1 MAERQ
6 KTRDIGSSSNTL
18 YVASLEKG
26 FRVLNAVRQAQREF
40 GRSDV
45 TLTEIARLSG
55 LDKSAAQRFTNT
67 LVHLRYLEKDE
78 RTRRYSPGV
87 ELLELGY
94 SYLVGSRL
102 SEIAT
107 SRMITASNV
116 YGTTVNLCVQH
127 GPHVVYIVRIPH
139 ENAPFRATLIGRRVP
154 MFSAA
159 AGLAM
164 LARRSDEHVEKT
176 LGQSDFKPATQ
187 WTITDPKIV
196 RANIAA
202 ARRDGYIITDQ
213 QSLPHELSTA
223 APVLNSDGIA
233 VAALQIPVYM
243 PDWDINMV
251 KEKIVP
257 LVIETA
263 RAISGSYFAES

>member
-1 MAERQ
+1 MAEQ
-6 KTRDIGSSSNTL
+6 TDFQESSSPSGTL
-18 YVASLEKG
+18 YVASVEKG
-26 FRVLNAVRQAQREF
+26 FRVLQAVRRAQREL

-45 TLTEIARLSG
+45 TLTEISRLSG

-67 LVHLRYLEKDE
+67 LVHLGYLEKDA

-94 SYLVGSRL
+94 SYLVSSRL

-107 SRMITASNV
+107 SRMIAASNV

-139 ENAPFRATLIGRRVP
+139 ENAPFRATLIGRRIP

-159 AGLAM
+159 AGIAM
-164 LARRSDEHVEKT
+164 LSRSSDEHVEKT
-176 LGQSDFKPATQ
+176 LAQSDFKPMTQ
-187 WTITDPKIV
+187 WTVTDTKIV

-202 ARRDGYIITDQ
+202 ARRDGYVITDQ

-223 APVLNSDGIA
+223 APVLDAEGKAI
-233 VAALQIPVYM
+233 AALQIPVYM
-243 PDWDINMV
+243 PNWDISMV

>member
-1 MAERQ
+1 MAELQ
-6 KTRDIGSSSNTL
+6 KSEGTGRSSNTL
-18 YVASLEKG
+18 YVASVEKG
-26 FRVLNAVRQAQREF
+26 FRVLQAVRQAQRGF

-45 TLTEIARLSG
+45 TLTEISRLSG

-67 LVHLRYLEKDE
+67 LVHLGYLEKDA
-78 RTRRYSPGV
+78 RTKRYSPGV

-94 SYLVGSRL
+94 SYLVSSQL

-107 SRMITASNV
+107 SRLITASNV

-127 GPHVVYIVRIPH
+127 GPHVVYIARIPN
-139 ENAPFRATLIGRRVP
+139 ENAPFRATLIGRRIP

-164 LARRSDEHVEKT
+164 LAWRSDEHIEKT
-176 LGQSDFKPATQ
+176 LDQSDFKPMTQ
-187 WTITDPKIV
+187 WTVTDPKIV

-202 ARRDGYIITDQ
+202 ARRDGYVITDQ
-213 QSLPHELSTA
+213 QTLPHEISTA
-223 APVLNSDGIA
+223 APVLDAQGKAIA
-233 VAALQIPVYM
+233 AVQIPVYM
-243 PDWDINMV
+243 PDWDIGMA

-257 LVIETA
+257 LILETA
-263 RAISGSYFAES
+263 RAISGSFFAES

>member
-1 MAERQ
+1 MAE
-6 KTRDIGSSSNTL
+6 KLDSSDSGTQSSTL
-18 YVASLEKG
+18 YVASVEKG
-26 FRVLNAVRQAQREF
+26 FRVLQAVRKAQREY
-40 GRSDV
+40 GRNDV
-45 TLTEIARLSG
+45 SLTEIVRLSG

-67 LVHLRYLEKDE
+67 MVQLGYLEKDAQ
-78 RTRRYSPGV
+78 TRRYRPGV

-94 SYLVGSRL
+94 SYLVSSHL

-107 SRMITASNV
+107 SRLITASNV

-139 ENAPFRATLIGRRVP
+139 EKAPFRATLIGRRVP

-159 AGLAM
+159 AGIAM
-164 LARRSDEHVEKT
+164 MARQSDEHVEKT
-176 LGQSDFKPATQ
+176 LASSDFKPTTQ
-187 WTITDPKIV
+187 WTVTDPKIV

-202 ARRDGYIITDQ
+202 ARRDGYMVTDQ
-213 QSLPHELSTA
+213 QSLPHEISTA
-223 APVLNSDGIA
+223 APVLNSEGNAIA
-233 VAALQIPVYM
+233 AVQIPVYM
-243 PDWDINMV
+243 PDWDIGMV

-263 RAISGSYFAES
+263 RAISGSFFSES

>member
-1 MAERQ
+1 MPEPLEALNPGNR
-6 KTRDIGSSSNTL
+6 SNTL
-18 YVASLEKG
+18 YVASVEKG
-26 FRVLNAVRQAQREF
+26 FRVLRAVRQAQREF
-40 GRSDV
+40 GRNAV

-67 LVHLRYLEKDE
+67 LVHLGYLEKDAL
-78 RTRRYSPGV
+78 TRRYRPGL

-107 SRMITASNV
+107 SRMIAAGNV

-127 GPHVVYIVRIPH
+127 GLNAIYIVRIPH

-154 MFSAA
+154 MFSSSS
-159 AGLAM
+159 GIVM
-164 LARRSDEHVEKT
+164 LAGRSDDEVEAI
-176 LGQSDFKPATQ
+176 LAQSDFKPITE
-187 WTITDPKIV
+187 WTITDPELT
-196 RANIAA
+196 RARISA
-202 ARRDGYIITDQ
+202 ARAKGYDIGSQ
-213 QSLPHELSTA
+213 QSLPHEISTA
-223 APVLNSDGIA
+223 APVLNSDGKAIA
-233 VAALQIPVYM
+233 AVQIPVYM
-243 PDWDINMV
+243 PDWNVGMV
-251 KEKIVP
+251 EEKIVP

>member
-6 KTRDIGSSSNTL
+6 KTQDTGSHSNTL

-26 FRVLNAVRQAQREF
+26 FRVLNAVRQAQRAY

-67 LVHLRYLEKDE
+67 LVQLGYLVKDD

-107 SRMITASNV
+107 SRLITASNV

-127 GPHVVYIVRIPH
+127 GPHVVYIARIPN
-139 ENAPFRATLIGRRVP
+139 ENAPFRATLVGRRIP

-164 LARRSDEHVEKT
+164 LARSSDEHVEKT
-176 LGQSDFKPATQ
+176 LASSDFKPMTQ
-187 WTITDPKIV
+187 WTNTDPKIV
-196 RANIAA
+196 RANIVA
-202 ARRDGYIITDQ
+202 ARRDGYVITDQ

-223 APVLNSDGIA
+223 APVLNDEGKAIA
-233 VAALQIPVYM
+233 AVQIPVYL
-243 PDWDINMV
+243 PDWDMNMV
-251 KEKIVP
+251 KKKIVP

>member
-1 MAERQ
+1 MAEQ
-6 KTRDIGSSSNTL
+6 QESRDIGGRSNTL

-26 FRVLNAVRQAQREF
+26 FRVLQAVRQAQRAY

-67 LVHLRYLEKDE
+67 LVHLRYLVKDD

-94 SYLVGSRL
+94 SYLVSSHL

-107 SRMITASNV
+107 SRLIAASHI

-159 AGLAM
+159 AGIAM
-164 LARRSDEHVEKT
+164 LSRRSDEHVEKT
-176 LGQSDFKPATQ
+176 LASSDFKPITQ

-196 RANIAA
+196 RANIAM

-223 APVLNSDGIA
+223 APVLNDEGNAIA
-233 VAALQIPVYM
+233 AVQIPVYM
-243 PDWDINMV
+243 PDWNEDMV

-263 RAISGSYFAES
+263 RAISGSFFSES